1 MSTIVLASA
10 NPGKAREIGALA
22 AELGLT
28 ITAQSELGVPSVEE
42 HGRSFRENAI
52 LKARHAAAHTGLP
65 AIGDDSGLEVDAL
78 GGAPG
83 IHSARYAGANAT
95 DAANIDKLLRALA
108 AVPEERRGAR
118 FQCVMAYV
126 RDANDPAPTVCQ
138 GTWEGRILR
147 QPRGGGG
154 FGYDPVF
161 FVPTHGCSAAELPPA
176 VKNEISHRAQ
186 ALHKLLAALGEQC
199 P

>member
-1 MSTIVLASA
+1 MLASA

-28 ITAQSELGVPSVEE
+28 ITPQSELGVPSVEE

-52 LKARHAAAHTGLP
+52 LKARNAAAHTGLP

-95 DAANIDKLLRALA
+95 DAENIDKLLHALTA
-108 AVPEERRGAR
+108 IPEEQRGAR

-126 RDANDPAPTVCQ
+126 RDADDPAPIVCQ
-138 GTWEGRILR
+138 GTWGGRILR

-176 VKNEISHRAQ
+176 VKNQISHRAQ
-186 ALHKLLAALGEQC
+186 ALHKLLAALRAQH